1 MHLEKNANQKFYKN
15 LPTYEVSLEEL
26 YSKDTYFTP
35 LPENWFV
42 LVADIKDSTGAVSN
56 NQHNEVNLAAT
67 GCIVAVL
74 NSLKKNKKDSLPYFF
89 GGDGATFLV
98 PLVYSEQL
106 LEVLQLQKDH
116 VKLQWNL
123 DLVVGYISLSDVYEK
138 GFQIQLAKIKLNK
151 YLQIPVVLGS
161 GLKYAEDLI
170 KKSFSVAK
178 EITSASEVPDLKGM
192 ECRWEKIPPPSSDG
206 SVICL
211 LVYCENEK
219 MQRSIY
225 LEVFSKLTTIFGD
238 LENRQPISI
247 AQLKLEATFDKIKK
261 EMLATIGRY
270 SFRYLLKK
278 LFETYIGTLY
288 FKYSKEGR
296 MYLKTIEA
304 LSETVMLDGLIN
316 TIITGN
322 GEQIKKLIEY
332 LNSLEAQ
339 GKLVYGIHITHS
351 SIMSCYV
358 QDRKSEHAHFIDG
371 TEGGYTTAAE
381 MLKSKFDK

>member
-1 MHLEKNANQKFYKN
+1 MKLEKKPAQNFYKN
-15 LPTYEVSLEEL
+15 LPTYEVNLEEL
-26 YSKDTYFTP
+26 YTKDSFFTP
-35 LPENWFV
+35 LPKNWFV
-42 LVADIKDSTGAVSN
+42 LVADIKDSTGAVLN

-74 NSLKKNKKDSLPYFF
+74 NSLKKNKKNSVPYFF

-98 PLVYSEQL
+98 PNLYQEQL
-106 LEVLQLQKDH
+106 LEVLQLQKEH

-123 DLVVGYISLSDVYEK
+123 DLVVGYISIDDVYKK
-138 GFQIQLAKIKLNK
+138 GFQIQLSKIKLNK

-161 GLKYAEDLI
+161 GLKFAEDLI
-170 KKSFSVAK
+170 KKTFLAEKKS
-178 EITSASEVPDLKGM
+178 TSLPRVPDLKGM
-192 ECRWEKIPPPSSDG
+192 ECRWEKIAPPSSTS

-211 LVYCENEK
+211 LVYCENEIL
-219 MQRSIY
+219 QRSIY
-225 LEVFSKLTTIFGD
+225 LEVFSRLTSIFGD
-238 LENRQPISI
+238 LESRQPISI
-247 AQLKLEATFDKIKK
+247 SKLKLEATFEKIKR

-270 SFRYLLKK
+270 SFRFLFKK
-278 LFETYIGTLY
+278 LFETYIGKLY

-296 MYLKTIEA
+296 MYLRTTKA

-322 GEQIKKLIEY
+322 EVQIKKLTEY
-332 LNSLEAQ
+332 LNNLENQ

-371 TEGGYTTAAE
+371 TEGGYTKAAE
-381 MLKSKFDK
+381 MLKTKFK